1 MPDIVVRQGEGE
13 RLEIS
18 IRDHRFS
25 IAPPTESGDGD
36 VSPMELLVA
45 SLGACMEMKATHFLR
60 RSGITGAVTVICEFS
75 MSESYSD
82 HIDRLLFVVKVPAG
96 IPTGRR
102 EAVVRVVRT
111 CAVHNPL
118 HMTHHAS
125 VSVRDEEGS
134 EHSEDM
140 RDKLLASGHD

>member
-1 MPDIVVRQGEGE
+1 MPDIMVRQQEGE
-13 RLEIS
+13 RLEIL
-18 IRDHRFS
+18 IRDHRFAV
-25 IAPPTESGDGD
+25 APPTESGDGD

-45 SLGACMEMKATHFLR
+45 SLGACMELKATHFLR

-75 MSESYSD
+75 MSEKYSD
-82 HIDRLLFVVKVPAG
+82 HIESLHFVVKVPEG

-140 RDKLLASGHD
+140 QNKLLGSSHD

>member
-1 MPDIVVRQGEGE
+1 MPDIEVRQREGE

-25 IAPPTESGDGD
+25 VAPPTQSGDGD

-45 SLGACMEMKATHFLR
+45 SLGACMELKATHFLQ
-60 RSGITGAVTVICEFS
+60 RSGITGPVSVICEFA
-75 MSESYSD
+75 MSESYPD
-82 HIDRLLFVVKVPAG
+82 HIESLHFTVRVPEG

-125 VSVRDEEGS
+125 VSVRDDEGS

-140 RDKLLASGHD
+140 QDKLLASHHD

>member
-1 MPDIVVRQGEGE
+1 MPDIMVRQQEGE

-18 IRDHRFS
+18 IRNHRFAV
-25 IAPPTESGDGD
+25 APPTESGDGD

-45 SLGACMEMKATHFLR
+45 SLGACMELKATHFLR

-75 MSESYSD
+75 MSEKYSD
-82 HIDRLLFVVKVPAG
+82 HIESLHFVVKVPEG

-140 RDKLLASGHD
+140 QNKLLGSSHD

>member
-1 MPDIVVRQGEGE
+1 MVRQQEGE

-18 IRDHRFS
+18 IRDHRFA

-45 SLGACMEMKATHFLR
+45 SLGACMELKATHFLR

-75 MSESYSD
+75 MSEKYSD
-82 HIDRLLFVVKVPAG
+82 HIESLHFVVKVPEG

-118 HMTHHAS
+118 HMTRHAS

-140 RDKLLASGHD
+140 QDKLLASSHD

>member
-1 MPDIVVRQGEGE
+1 MPDIEVRQQEDE

-45 SLGACMEMKATHFLR
+45 SLGACMELKAAHFLR
-60 RSGITGAVTVICEFS
+60 RSGITGAVTVVCEFS
-75 MSESYSD
+75 MSEKYPD
-82 HIDRLLFVVKVPAG
+82 HIASLHFVVKGPEG

-118 HMTHHAS
+118 HNTHHAS
-125 VSVRDEEGS
+125 VSVRDDEGS

-140 RDKLLASGHD
+140 RDKLLASTND

>member
-1 MPDIVVRQGEGE
+1 MPDIMVRQQEGE

-18 IRDHRFS
+18 IRDHRFAV
-25 IAPPTESGDGD
+25 APPTESGDGD

-45 SLGACMEMKATHFLR
+45 SLGACMELKATHFLR

-75 MSESYSD
+75 MSEKYSD
-82 HIDRLLFVVKVPAG
+82 HIESLHFVVKVPEG

-140 RDKLLASGHD
+140 QNKLLGSSHD

>member
-1 MPDIVVRQGEGE
+1 MPDIEVRQQEGE

-25 IAPPTESGDGD
+25 IAPPTQSGDGD

-45 SLGACMEMKATHFLR
+45 SLGACMELKATHFLR

-75 MSESYSD
+75 MSEKFPD
-82 HIDRLLFVVKVPAG
+82 HIESLHFIVKVPEG

-111 CAVHNPL
+111 CAIHNPL
-118 HMTHHAS
+118 HMTHQAS
-125 VSVRDEEGS
+125 VSVRDDEGS

-140 RDKLLASGHD
+140 RDKLLASNQD

>member
-1 MPDIVVRQGEGE
+1 MPDIEVRQRGIE

-18 IRDHRFS
+18 IRDHRLS
-25 IAPPTESGDGD
+25 VAAPTESGDGD

-45 SLGACMEMKATHFLR
+45 SLGACMELKAAHFLR

-75 MSESYSD
+75 MRDDYPD
-82 HIDRLLFVVKVPAG
+82 HIESLHFVVKVPEG
-96 IPTGRR
+96 IPSGRR

-118 HMTHHAS
+118 HLTHHAS
-125 VSVRDEEGS
+125 VSVRDDEGS

-140 RDKLLASGHD
+140 RDKLLASSHD